1 MPQNKKKLSR
11 DLTNARVAP
20 TPIEQR
26 NHLETLLVSIPI
38 VSLMIPM
45 GNNRYVTFSCFRV
58 VYMTYT
64 VISMGNNRNGASH
77 H

>member
-1 MPQNKKKLSR
+1 MPQNKEKLSR
-11 DLTNARVAP
+11 DLTNTRVAP

-38 VSLMIPM
+38 VFLVIPI
-45 GNNRYVTFSCFRV
+45 GNNKYGV

-64 VISMGNNRNGASH
+64 EISMGNNRNGASQH
-77 H
+77 